1 MIAALL
7 AWIDQHQHLAW
18 WSAGISAVA
27 FFGTLIAIPILVARM
42 PANYFIEREPSADS
56 WRSRHSAVRVTLR
69 VLKDV
74 LGVLLVLAGIV
85 LAMPLVP
92 GQGILTIL
100 IGLSLLDFPGK
111 RKMELKLIRIRAVR
125 RGINWIRARAQQPP
139 LELPPREKKKKK

>member
-1 MIAALL
+1 MTTAPDQGTITRTAGSWSDEGFAIDQTIEITGTVVGGATATQSFRVIGVTGEGLEIEGAAL
-7 AWIDQHQHLAW
+7 A
-18 WSAGISAVA
+18 
-27 FFGTLIAIPILVARM
+27 
-42 PANYFIEREPSADS
+42 
-56 WRSRHSAVRVTLR
+56 
-69 VLKDV
+69 
-74 LGVLLVLAGIV
+74 LAGIV

-111 RKMELKLIRIRAVR
+111 RKMELKLIRLRAVR